1 MRVGKAKD
9 NSLFIEWA
17 AVAPQQF
24 QSFSSTQSIPIA
36 FPIAITD
43 SLYSREVPFSEHPG

>member
-1 MRVGKAKD
+1 M
-9 NSLFIEWA
+9 ECA

-24 QSFSSTQSIPIA
+24 QSFNSTQSIPKA
-36 FPIAITD
+36 FPIALTD